1 MARGKHTV
9 EDKQDLQREILR
21 ILHIQERPEYLS
33 GGGTVTALGIK
44 QIRDTLVRLIQSG
57 HLNFP

>member
-21 ILHIQERPEYLS
+21 ILHIPERPEYFS
-33 GGGTVTALGIK
+33 DGGMVTALGIK
-44 QIRDTLVRLIQSG
+44 QIHDKLVRLIQSG
-57 HLNFP
+57 HLNVL